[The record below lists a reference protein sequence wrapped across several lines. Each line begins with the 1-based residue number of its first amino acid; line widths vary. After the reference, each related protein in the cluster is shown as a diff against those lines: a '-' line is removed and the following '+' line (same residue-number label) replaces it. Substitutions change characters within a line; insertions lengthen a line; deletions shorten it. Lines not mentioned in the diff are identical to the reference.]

1 MNNRTLDSKVFID
14 YMLIWDFYQL

>member
-1 MNNRTLDSKVFID
+1 VFID

>member
-1 MNNRTLDSKVFID
+1 MNNKILDSKVFID